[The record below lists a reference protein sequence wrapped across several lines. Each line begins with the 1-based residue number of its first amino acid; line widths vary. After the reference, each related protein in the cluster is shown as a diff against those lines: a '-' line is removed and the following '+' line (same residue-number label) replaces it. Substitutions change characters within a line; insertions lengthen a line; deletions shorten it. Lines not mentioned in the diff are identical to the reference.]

1 MGVRPLCLL
10 EYKAEEHG
18 IFVDRARRVRAVDG
32 SETRTAWSMA
42 GTSVNR
48 VWCDDERE
56 RAR

>member
-42 GTSVNR
+42 GTCVNHVVR
-48 VWCDDERE
+48 
-56 RAR
+56 